1 MRPRD
6 EEIAP
11 AVCSPTFG
19 TLRGEIKSYIHM
31 LGLWPPLLLA
41 LASPLESPGWA
52 TLQKSLDVLPVFT
65 VANAEG
71 APLEYEVDGKPQALF
86 YADVEA
92 AKKELSQ
99 AQGNFPELEC
109 DLIPVGLGSAYALTC
124 QGKAIILP
132 GVQELSSAGA
142 PPGAVAMGQPLPLF
156 ACMEIS
162 RENGDGKPE
171 LPLFMSYSDCKTAVS
186 QATDADAPG
195 EELEIVG
202 LSLSSVIERLVT
214 VSEET
219 PAFMFVPPS
228 ASSKFISEYL
238 AG

>member
-1 MRPRD
+1 
-6 EEIAP
+6 
-11 AVCSPTFG
+11 
-19 TLRGEIKSYIHM
+19 M
-31 LGLWPPLLLA
+31 LGLWSPMLLA
-41 LASPLESPGWA
+41 LASPMDSPGWA
-52 TLQKSLDVLPVFT
+52 TLQKSLDVMPVFT
-65 VANAEG
+65 VANSQG

-109 DLIPVGLGSAYALTC
+109 DLIPVGLGSAYALSC
-124 QGKAIILP
+124 QGKAMILP
-132 GVQELSSAGA
+132 GVAELSSAGA
-142 PPGAVAMGQPLPLF
+142 PPGAPAVGQPLPLF

-162 RENGDGKPE
+162 RENSDGKPE
-171 LPLFMSYSDCKTAVS
+171 LPLFMSYADCKTAVS
-186 QATDADAPG
+186 QAADADAPG

-202 LSLSSVIERLVT
+202 LSLSSVVDRLAT
-214 VSEET
+214 VSEDT

-228 ASSKFISEYL
+228 ASSRFISEYL